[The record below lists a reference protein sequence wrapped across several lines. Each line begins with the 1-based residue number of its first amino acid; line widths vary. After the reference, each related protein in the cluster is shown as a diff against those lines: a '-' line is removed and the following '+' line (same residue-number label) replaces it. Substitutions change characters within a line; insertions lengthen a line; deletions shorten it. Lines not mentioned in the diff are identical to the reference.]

1 VPPTEHPRTDWTRA
15 EIAALFDLPFTE
27 LLFQAAS
34 VTAAPAISNAR
45 HISPSQFVPGAR
57 ITSALVMRQA

>member
-1 VPPTEHPRTDWTRA
+1 MTHPRTTWTRP

-34 VTAAPAISNAR
+34 VHREYHPPTRYSFAPC
-45 HISPSQFVPGAR
+45 
-57 ITSALVMRQA
+57 SASGMVEPLR